1 MTHRGATFTQL
12 YPFRCIM
19 RQTLNR
25 YSSLGLRQTPRV
37 GLILLT
43 GIVVGASLMYLL
55 EPRSRARRQAIIRD
69 KALSLAHR
77 SLFVGGKL
85 SRHLRNRIRGILA
98 ITADLVRAE
107 TLDTDAKIEARV
119 RSALGRATHHAHS
132 ITIAVEK
139 GRVSLKGPL
148 APHEAGV
155 VIRATERVRGVRRV
169 DNLLTPPL
177 SEGESPVQ

>member
-1 MTHRGATFTQL
+1 
-12 YPFRCIM
+12 M
-19 RQTLNR
+19 RQTVNR
-25 YSSLGLRQTPRV
+25 YSSLGVRQTPRV
-37 GLILLT
+37 GIILLT

-77 SLFVGGKL
+77 SIIVGAKL
-85 SRHLRNRIRGILA
+85 SRHLRNRIQGILA
-98 ITADLVRAE
+98 ITADLVRSD

-119 RSALGRATHHAHS
+119 RSALGRATRHAHS
-132 ITIAVEK
+132 ITVAVEA

-155 VIRATERVRGVRRV
+155 VIRVTERVRGVKRV
-169 DNLLTPPL
+169 ENLLTPPMA
-177 SEGESPVQ
+177 EGTSPLQ

>member
-1 MTHRGATFTQL
+1 
-12 YPFRCIM
+12 M

-43 GIVVGASLMYLL
+43 GVVVGAGLMYFL
-55 EPRSRARRQAIIRD
+55 EPRTRARRQAIIRD

-77 SLFVGGKL
+77 SMIVGGKL
-85 SRHLRNRIRGILA
+85 SRHLRNRVRGILA
-98 ITADLVRAE
+98 ITADLVTAD
-107 TLDTDAKIEARV
+107 TLDSDAKIEARV

-132 ITIAVEK
+132 ITVAVKE

-155 VIRATERVRGVRRV
+155 VIRATERVRGVKRV
-169 DNLLTPPL
+169 ENLLTPPMA
-177 SEGESPVQ
+177 EGTSPVQ